1 MISVEDREKIRRAYF
16 VDKKSLRQIAKE
28 LGIARKTVRKAIEA
42 AEPGMYTL
50 RAPRSAP
57 ILGPYKQRIDEL
69 LAENEHLPAKQRYI
83 SPTIFKEIQKLGY
96 QGSVSGLRHYIG
108 QRRQERRRPKVFIP
122 LEFDPG
128 TDAQADWGEAVVEI
142 AGERVTVQVFYMRL
156 CYSRKLFMMAFPAQK
171 QEAFFEGHVQAFH
184 HFQGVPHRI
193 AYDNLKAAVQKV
205 LEGHTRQE
213 QLAFVAFRSHYLFE
227 SYFCMPGQGSEK
239 GGVEHSVGFGRR
251 NFLVPIPQVASFAE
265 LNTFLLA
272 KCRADDERRVDGQPV
287 SIGEAWEL
295 ERPTLLALPAKDY
308 RCCVTRPVCLTPYS
322 QVEFETN
329 RYSVPTNKAY
339 PNLVLKAYP
348 FRVDI
353 LYLEETITSH
363 ARCYGR
369 EQDIFNP
376 LHYLPLLEQRPGAF
390 QHAKP
395 VRRWR
400 ETWPPA
406 YERLL
411 AKLQAEQVGS
421 SSVREFVKILK
432 LHETYPADLME
443 QAVAQALAYGCIHA
457 DGVELCVRQLL
468 HPEAVR
474 AALDLAPNSR
484 LDSHIEPPDLRR
496 YEQLLVAGR

>member
-1 MISVEDREKIRRAYF
+1 V
-16 VDKKSLRQIAKE
+16 
-28 LGIARKTVRKAIEA
+28 
-42 AEPGMYTL
+42 
-50 RAPRSAP
+50 
-57 ILGPYKQRIDEL
+57 
-69 LAENEHLPAKQRYI
+69 
-83 SPTIFKEIQKLGY
+83 
-96 QGSVSGLRHYIG
+96 
-108 QRRQERRRPKVFIP
+108 
-122 LEFDPG
+122 
-128 TDAQADWGEAVVEI
+128 
-142 AGERVTVQVFYMRL
+142 
-156 CYSRKLFMMAFPAQK
+156 
-171 QEAFFEGHVQAFH
+171 
-184 HFQGVPHRI
+184 
-193 AYDNLKAAVQKV
+193 
-205 LEGHTRQE
+205 
-213 QLAFVAFRSHYLFE
+213 
-227 SYFCMPGQGSEK
+227 
-239 GGVEHSVGFGRR
+239 
-251 NFLVPIPQVASFAE
+251 
-265 LNTFLLA
+265 
-272 KCRADDERRVDGQPV
+272 
-287 SIGEAWEL
+287 
-295 ERPTLLALPAKDY
+295 
-308 RCCVTRPVCLTPYS
+308 
-322 QVEFETN
+322 
-329 RYSVPTNKAY
+329 
-339 PNLVLKAYP
+339 
-348 FRVDI
+348 
-353 LYLEETITSH
+353 ETITSH

-474 AALDLAPNSR
+474 VALDLAPNSR